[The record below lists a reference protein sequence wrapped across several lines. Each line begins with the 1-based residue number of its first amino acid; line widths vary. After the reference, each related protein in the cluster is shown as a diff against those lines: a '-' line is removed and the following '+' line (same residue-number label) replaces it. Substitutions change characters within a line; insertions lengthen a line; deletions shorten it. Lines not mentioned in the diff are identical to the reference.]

1 MTDIHSI
8 KAPFTENQVTVFQLD
23 GQSVRGRSVQIGSE
37 LERAINAGSK
47 TPRYPDVVA
56 RLLGEAMMIGALVA
70 RALKFDGRLVVQ
82 CHGTNDGAISLLMAD
97 CTTDGHIR
105 GYARWDED
113 ALKEIEADN
122 RNPGAQTLLGGGTFS
137 MTIDQGPD
145 MDQYQGLAAIEGE
158 SLSVC
163 AEHYFA
169 QSEQVPTKVHLACG
183 QVQMPGGKMEWRG
196 GGMMLQRI
204 AQDTARAATE
214 DDWLTAQSLF
224 KTLSDAEL
232 IDPDL
237 PQEELLY
244 RLFHEGGVRVIETM
258 PVDANCR
265 CSRERLLDAM
275 EGFQP
280 EALFEMAEEGV
291 ITANCEF
298 CAGRYEFEL
307 EKLLGSAGRRTPKE
321 G

>member
-1 MTDIHSI
+1 MTET
-8 KAPFTENQVTVFQLD
+8 KFTDNQVTVFQLD
-23 GQSVRGRSVQIGSE
+23 GQSVRGRSVQLGSE
-37 LERAINAGSK
+37 LERAINAGGD
-47 TPRYPDVVA
+47 TPRYPDRVS

-105 GYARWDED
+105 GYARWNDEK
-113 ALKEIEADN
+113 LKEIEADN
-122 RNPGAQTLLGGGTFS
+122 RNPGAETLLGSGTFS

-145 MDQYQGLAAIEGE
+145 MDQYQGLAAIKGE
-158 SLSVC
+158 SLSIC

-169 QSEQVPTKVHLACG
+169 QSEQVPTTVQLACG
-183 QVQMPGGKMEWRG
+183 QVQIPGGKMEWRG

-204 AQDTARAATE
+204 AQDTARTATE
-214 DDWLTAQSLF
+214 DDWLMAKSLF

-237 PQEELLY
+237 PQEDLLY

-265 CSRERLLDAM
+265 CSRERLQDALS
-275 EGFQP
+275 GFKA
-280 EALFEMAEEGV
+280 EALEEMAEDGEV
-291 ITANCEF
+291 KANCEF
-298 CAGRYEFEL
+298 CATEYVFTVESLKNSE
-307 EKLLGSAGRRTPKE
+307 S
-321 G
+321 

>member
-1 MTDIHSI
+1 MTETKFID
-8 KAPFTENQVTVFQLD
+8 NQVTVFQLD
-23 GQSVRGRSVQIGSE
+23 GQSVRGRSVQLGSE
-37 LERAINAGSK
+37 LERAINAVQDSQ
-47 TPRYPDVVA
+47 RYPERVA

-70 RALKFDGRLVVQ
+70 RALKFEGRLVVQ

-105 GYARWDED
+105 GYARWDAD
-113 ALKEIEADN
+113 KLREIELDN
-122 RNPGAQTLLGGGTFS
+122 KNPGAETLLGGGTFS

-183 QVQMPGGKMEWRG
+183 QVQLPGGKTQWRG
-196 GGMMLQRI
+196 GGMMIQRI

-214 DDWLTAQSLF
+214 EDWLTAKSLF
-224 KTLSDAEL
+224 GTLTDAEL

-244 RLFHEGGVRVIETM
+244 RLFHEVGARLIETM

-265 CSRERLLDAM
+265 CSRDRLLHALK
-275 EGFQP
+275 GFTAQ
-280 EALFEMAEEGV
+280 ALEDMAEDGA

-298 CAGRYEFEL
+298 CAQDYVFDPQDL
-307 EKLLGSAGRRTPKE
+307 K
-321 G
+321 

>member
-1 MTDIHSI
+1 MTEINFID
-8 KAPFTENQVTVFQLD
+8 NQVTVFQLD
-23 GQSVRGRSVQIGSE
+23 GQSVRGRSVQLGSE
-37 LERAINAGSK
+37 LERAINAGQDS
-47 TPRYPDVVA
+47 PRYPERVA

-82 CHGTNDGAISLLMAD
+82 CHGTNDGAVSLLMAD

-105 GYARWDED
+105 GYARWDD
-113 ALKEIEADN
+113 DKLKEIELEN
-122 RNPGAQTLLGGGTFS
+122 KNPGAETLLGGGTFS

-183 QVQMPGGKMEWRG
+183 QVQLPGGKTEWRG
-196 GGMMLQRI
+196 GGMMVQRI

-214 DDWLTAQSLF
+214 DDWLTAKSLF
-224 KTLSDAEL
+224 GTLTDAEL

-237 PQEELLY
+237 PQAELLY
-244 RLFHEGGVRVIETM
+244 RLFHESGARLIETM

-265 CSRERLLDAM
+265 CSRERLLHALK
-275 EGFQP
+275 GFTA
-280 EALFEMAEEGV
+280 EALDEMAEDGA

-298 CAGRYEFEL
+298 CAEDYVFDPNSL
-307 EKLLGSAGRRTPKE
+307 K
-321 G
+321 

>member
-1 MTDIHSI
+1 MTTTQFID
-8 KAPFTENQVTVFQLD
+8 NQVTVFQLD
-23 GQSVRGRSVQIGSE
+23 GQSVRGRSVQLGSE
-37 LERAINAGSK
+37 LERAINAGQN
-47 TPRYPDVVA
+47 TQRYPERVA

-82 CHGTNDGAISLLMAD
+82 CHGTNDGAVSLLMAD

-113 ALKEIEADN
+113 KLKEIELDN
-122 RNPGAQTLLGGGTFS
+122 INPGAETLLGGGTFS

-145 MDQYQGLAAIEGE
+145 MDQYQGLAAIDGE

-183 QVQMPGGKMEWRG
+183 QVQLPGGKTEWRG
-196 GGMMLQRI
+196 GGMMIQRI

-214 DDWLTAQSLF
+214 EDWLTAKSLF
-224 KTLSDAEL
+224 GTLTDAEL

-237 PQEELLY
+237 PQAELLY
-244 RLFHEGGVRVIETM
+244 RLFHEVSARLIETM

-265 CSRERLLDAM
+265 CSRDRLLHALKGFTADA
-275 EGFQP
+275 
-280 EALFEMAEEGV
+280 LKEMAEDGV

-298 CAGRYEFEL
+298 CAEDYMFDPQDL
-307 EKLLGSAGRRTPKE
+307 K
-321 G
+321 

>member
-1 MTDIHSI
+1 MTETKFID
-8 KAPFTENQVTVFQLD
+8 NQVTVFQLD
-23 GQSVRGRSVQIGSE
+23 GQSVRGRSVQLGSE
-37 LERAINAGSK
+37 LERAINAGQEA
-47 TPRYPDVVA
+47 PRYPDVVA

-113 ALKEIEADN
+113 MLKQIQADN
-122 RNPGAQTLLGGGTFS
+122 RNPGAKTLMGGGTFS
-137 MTIDQGPD
+137 MTIDQGPE

-169 QSEQVPTKVHLACG
+169 QSEQIPTCVHLACG
-183 QVQMPGGKMEWRG
+183 QVQLPGGKMEWRG

-204 AQDTARAATE
+204 AEDEARSSTEEDWVTAKT
-214 DDWLTAQSLF
+214 LF
-224 KTLSDAEL
+224 TTLSDAEL

-237 PQEELLY
+237 GQDDLLY
-244 RLFHEGGVRVIETM
+244 RLFHEGGVRLLETM
-258 PVDANCR
+258 PVDADCR

-280 EALFEMAEEGV
+280 EALEEMADDGV

-298 CAGRYEFEL
+298 CAGSYVFEL
-307 EKLLGSAGRRTPKE
+307 ESLLKSAGRRTPR
-321 G
+321 